1 MEANETVFEFIK
13 NNLNT
18 NKAAISEATGI
29 KGLPL
34 FNILK
39 KLQTEQQITSQGEGP
54 DMTFT
59 AVEASDNIQP
69 ENKDIDLQVPS
80 EEIRNENKDELIQ
93 SEKVVNDL
101 QVANEQANNENPEN
115 KGEEKN
121 EEKKIEETPAKVT
134 LTRNKDKYIFNNE
147 ELGKGPFVRTVVA
160 QYMVDHPSTTFKQL
174 KEKFPDTLMKRF
186 GVFEEVAK
194 AKELSGSR
202 DRYFFKTEHLI
213 KTADKK
219 TIAVCSQWTA
229 SLILP
234 FLEVARKLG
243 YDIK

>member
-1 MEANETVFEFIK
+1 MEANEQVLAFIK
-13 NNLNT
+13 NNPNT
-18 NKAAISEATGI
+18 NKVAISEATGI

-59 AVEASDNIQP
+59 TV
-69 ENKDIDLQVPS
+69 
-80 EEIRNENKDELIQ
+80 
-93 SEKVVNDL
+93 
-101 QVANEQANNENPEN
+101 
-115 KGEEKN
+115 
-121 EEKKIEETPAKVT
+121 EETPAGDNETPVVIEPIVPVVTPSTEETADKQNVTEDKTPVEEKKEEPITKVT
-134 LTRNKDKYIFNNE
+134 STRNKDKYIFNGE
-147 ELGKGPFVRTVVA
+147 EYGKGPFVRTVVA
-160 QYMVDHPSTTFKQL
+160 QVMIDHPSTTFKQL